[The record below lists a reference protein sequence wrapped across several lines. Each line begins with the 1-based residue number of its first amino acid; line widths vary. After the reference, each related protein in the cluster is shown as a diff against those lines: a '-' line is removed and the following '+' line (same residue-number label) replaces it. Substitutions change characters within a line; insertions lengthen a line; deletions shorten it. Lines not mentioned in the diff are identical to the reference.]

1 MIRMGMKKLA
11 VKLSHSQ
18 LARFLQGVNY
28 SSALRKHDSELRQV
42 YDMLAD
48 DLSRKTFSAVIQAS
62 KSGDYSK
69 IHSVNVQP
77 QYFLKDIC
85 PPQNREIYVDGGGY
99 DGKDVL
105 RFFTGYVPDIS
116 TCKAYIWEP
125 DAENIAKISR
135 TLHDFTNYEV
145 KPFAMWSGKDE
156 LHFSGTGSQI
166 SQVSKF
172 GQVTVQAD
180 SIDNQHLAEP
190 VTFIKMDIEGAEPQA
205 LRGAERTIIKYRPK
219 LAICIYHQPSHLY
232 EIPLWIKSVVPEY
245 RIYIRHHSDRQA
257 ETVCYAVI

>member
-1 MIRMGMKKLA
+1 MDLRSIRALMIRMGMKKLA

-85 PPQNREIYVDGGGY
+85 PPQNREIYVDGGG
-99 DGKDVL
+99 V
-105 RFFTGYVPDIS
+105 
-116 TCKAYIWEP
+116 
-125 DAENIAKISR
+125 
-135 TLHDFTNYEV
+135 
-145 KPFAMWSGKDE
+145 
-156 LHFSGTGSQI
+156 
-166 SQVSKF
+166 
-172 GQVTVQAD
+172 
-180 SIDNQHLAEP
+180 
-190 VTFIKMDIEGAEPQA
+190 
-205 LRGAERTIIKYRPK
+205 
-219 LAICIYHQPSHLY
+219 
-232 EIPLWIKSVVPEY
+232 
-245 RIYIRHHSDRQA
+245 
-257 ETVCYAVI
+257 